1 MEQKSNRP
9 VDWEAFVLRY
19 EAKLYRTALAIL
31 GSPQEAEDA
40 VQDTFLKY
48 LEKTPV
54 FFNPAQEAAWMTRV
68 TVNRC
73 ISLLRSPWR
82 KKVAPLPPELPAQE
96 PEAQELEELYR
107 LPPKDRAALHL
118 YYYEGYSTEE
128 MASILGLSP
137 SSVRSRLARAR
148 DKLKL
153 LLEGESTL
161 ANIPIILTD
170 KLPLWRCTKSF
181 WGWSPREDTV
191 VGPFPWPPVPP
202 AAWWP

>member
-82 KKVAPLPPELPAQE
+82 KKVALCPQSFRPRSQRPKSWKSCTAYRPKTGPLC
-96 PEAQELEELYR
+96 
-107 LPPKDRAALHL
+107 
-118 YYYEGYSTEE
+118 TFTTT
-128 MASILGLSP
+128 
-137 SSVRSRLARAR
+137 R
-148 DKLKL
+148 D
-153 LLEGESTL
+153 TL
-161 ANIPIILTD
+161 QKKWHP
-170 KLPLWRCTKSF
+170 F
-181 WGWSPREDTV
+181 WAC
-191 VGPFPWPPVPP
+191 PP
-202 AAWWP
+202 ARSAPGWPGPGPS

>member
-73 ISLLRSPWR
+73 ISFLRSPWR
-82 KKVAPLPPELPAQE
+82 QKVAPLPPELPAQE

-148 DKLKL
+148 AKLKL
-153 LLEGESTL
+153 LLEGEST
-161 ANIPIILTD
+161 
-170 KLPLWRCTKSF
+170 
-181 WGWSPREDTV
+181 
-191 VGPFPWPPVPP
+191 
-202 AAWWP
+202 

>member
-1 MEQKSNRP
+1 MEQTSNRP

-148 DKLKL
+148 AKLKL
-153 LLEGESTL
+153 LLEGEST
-161 ANIPIILTD
+161 
-170 KLPLWRCTKSF
+170 
-181 WGWSPREDTV
+181 
-191 VGPFPWPPVPP
+191 
-202 AAWWP
+202 

>member
-73 ISLLRSPWR
+73 ISFLRSPWR

-118 YYYEGYSTEE
+118 YYYEGYPVKEVAALCGLKEST
-128 MASILGLSP
+128 AQT
-137 SSVRSRLARAR
+137 RLQRAR
-148 DKLKL
+148 ERLKKEL
-153 LLEGESTL
+153 S
-161 ANIPIILTD
+161 D
-170 KLPLWRCTKSF
+170 
-181 WGWSPREDTV
+181 D
-191 VGPFPWPPVPP
+191 
-202 AAWWP
+202 

>member
-1 MEQKSNRP
+1 MQYK
-9 VDWEAFVLRY
+9 
-19 EAKLYRTALAIL
+19 
-31 GSPQEAEDA
+31 
-40 VQDTFLKY
+40 TFLKY

-73 ISLLRSPWR
+73 ISFLRSPWR

-148 DKLKL
+148 AKLKL
-153 LLEGESTL
+153 LLEGEST
-161 ANIPIILTD
+161 
-170 KLPLWRCTKSF
+170 
-181 WGWSPREDTV
+181 
-191 VGPFPWPPVPP
+191 
-202 AAWWP
+202 